1 MLQIELLVIFLHFIS
16 LKRKFNITMNFKN
29 SRKIIVAAALLM
41 IVIGFS
47 SCNRGYGCPYELKT
61 AVKVISPII
70 K

>member
-1 MLQIELLVIFLHFIS
+1 M
-16 LKRKFNITMNFKN
+16 NIKN

-41 IVIGFS
+41 MVIAFS

-61 AVKVISPII
+61 AVKVIVPII